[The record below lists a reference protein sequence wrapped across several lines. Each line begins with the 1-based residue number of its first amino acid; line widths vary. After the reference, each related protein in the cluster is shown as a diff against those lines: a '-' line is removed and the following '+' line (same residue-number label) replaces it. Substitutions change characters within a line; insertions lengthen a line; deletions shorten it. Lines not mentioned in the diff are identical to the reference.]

1 MTVGG
6 RARASKRG
14 GPGPRAS
21 RGVRVGAMVRTWE
34 PEEGDAILYGKPNG
48 RRFSITKR

>member
-1 MTVGG
+1 MTIVGG
-6 RARASKRG
+6 RARQST
-14 GPGPRAS
+14 
-21 RGVRVGAMVRTWE
+21 GVLGHAPLKAAVGAMVRTWE